1 MSWESMLL
9 DSIETE
15 DPLSG
20 QKRFV
25 VPESRVRDAFSA
37 RQICLK
43 MLDND
48 RMRAR
53 DRAKVQA
60 QIDGNQ
66 PYDPVKLKSMGQGW
80 RTNINFMEAHSN
92 IQNVKTP
99 YFALIGSVPD
109 YAEIRTLEGGGNQIL
124 WSDIIT
130 KEFTRLIR
138 NWKEF
143 SFQMQKAQQELIK
156 FGIGPVLLPDPYDW
170 RFQAL
175 RHRDLLV
182 PEHGSACPSEWPYF
196 AIRTEMQAMD
206 LWKYAMP
213 ENADY
218 SESIGWNIEQTRQAV
233 MLASKDIFGGRLTW
247 DGRNWEQWQEAYK
260 NNDIYMTL
268 VASEALMV
276 YHLFIK
282 EYSGKISHY
291 LVAENALIPDFLF
304 QKVNRYNEVAQILT
318 IFRNDVG
325 NGDYHSIRGLGR
337 LQIQHLEC
345 TNRLKCHLFDMG
357 IAGTAINL
365 KATTSKAK
373 DELLMMQYGP
383 INVLPPDVDLVQNR
397 VVGFLTDAITL
408 DRELSSHLSANL
420 GIFRK
425 GQGYGGGVGGGS
437 SRPNTLQ
444 VQQDIVTT
452 TQVTEGQMI
461 LHFMDLDQL
470 YEQMYLRASDPNTPD
485 PEAKAFQ
492 KRCKD
497 QGVPMIAMRN
507 LDYVRAARTAGYGSP
522 QTRALRSQRMMPY
535 IGMLPESGRYNWVRD
550 EVISIAGPENLD
562 RYFPQQQF
570 PSHDQWEANVENGL
584 MHAGQNVM
592 IADGQNHAVH
602 CDVHLTSVEQMVHM
616 ANSLYESTPAQAG
629 ISAMI
634 KLEQYGQIE
643 TPHIQAHLQLLAQ
656 DKIHANQFKALQT
669 RLGAL
674 TNVFR
679 QVDAIVQQGQEH
691 MSKVQGMQQTA
702 QTEDQI
708 KMQQAQNE
716 MQIER
721 AMAASKIRNQSLK
734 TMSQIQTAQAKAA
747 AKPVPFRQQQAAE
760 IAQQN
765 AALSPVQP
773 AGIGTNGSS
782 PMGEGE
788 DVSDQLPFD

>member
-9 DSIETE
+9 DSIETN
-15 DPLSG
+15 DPLTNR
-20 QKRFV
+20 KEFV
-25 VPESRVRDAFSA
+25 IPETRVRDCFSA

-53 DRAKVQA
+53 DRAKVQS

-80 RTNINFMEAHSN
+80 RTNLNFMEAYSN

-99 YFALIGSVPD
+99 YFALIGSVPN
-109 YAEIRTLEGGGNQIL
+109 YAEIVTMEGGSNVNL
-124 WSDIIT
+124 WSDVIT
-130 KEFTRLIR
+130 KEFTRLIKG
-138 NWKEF
+138 WTSF
-143 SFQMQKAQQELIK
+143 SFEMQKAQQELVK
-156 FGIGPVLLPDPYDW
+156 FGIGPVLMPDPYNW

-182 PEHGSACPSEWPYF
+182 PEHGSANPNEWPYF

-206 LWKYAMP
+206 LWKYVMP
-213 ENADY
+213 ENEEY
-218 SESIGWNIEQTRQAV
+218 SRSIGWDIDQTRQAV

-247 DGRNWEQWQEAYK
+247 DGRNWEQWQEAFK

-291 LVAENALIPDFLF
+291 ILAENALLPDFLF
-304 QKVNRYNEVAQILT
+304 KKVNRYSTTDQMLT

-357 IAGTAINL
+357 VAGTAINL
-365 KATTSKAK
+365 KASTTKAK
-373 DELLMMQYGP
+373 DELLLMQYGP
-383 INVLPPDVDLVQNR
+383 INILPPDVDLIQNR

-408 DRELSSHLSANL
+408 DREFSNHLSANL

-425 GQGYGGGVGGGS
+425 GTGYGNQTG

-470 YEQMYLRASDPNTPD
+470 YRQMFLRATDPNTPD
-485 PEAKAFQ
+485 EDAKEFQ
-492 KRCKD
+492 KRCRDK
-497 QGVPMIAMRN
+497 GVPMIALRN
-507 LDYVRAARTAGYGSP
+507 IDYVRAARTAGYGSP
-522 QTRALRSQRMMPY
+522 QMRAVRSQRMMPLL
-535 IGMLPESGRYNWVRD
+535 GMLPEQGKYNWVRD

-562 RYFPQQQF
+562 RYFPQQAF
-570 PSHDQWEANVENGL
+570 PTHDQWEANIENGI
-584 MHAGQNVM
+584 MHAGQHVM
-592 IADGQNHAVH
+592 IADGQNHAIH
-602 CDVHLTSVEQMVHM
+602 ADVHLTSVADMINM
-616 ANSLYESTPAQAG
+616 ANSLYENSPASSG
-629 ISAMI
+629 IAAMI
-634 KLEQYGQIE
+634 KLQQYGQIE
-643 TPHIQAHLQLLAQ
+643 TPHINAHLQLLAQ
-656 DKIHANQFKALQT
+656 DRVHANDFKALQT
-669 RLGAL
+669 RLGSMV
-674 TNVFR
+674 NVFR

-691 MSKVQGMQQTA
+691 MTKMQGMQQTA

-721 AMAASKIRNQSLK
+721 AMAASKIRNQNLK
-734 TMSQIQTAQAKAA
+734 TMSQIQTAQAKAES
-747 AKPVPFRQQQAAE
+747 KVMPMRQQMDQE
-760 IAQQN
+760 ISQQN
-765 AALSPVQP
+765 QALSPVQP
-773 AGIGTNGSS
+773 AGAYGMGGSNGSTPDFES
-782 PMGEGE
+782 ELPE
-788 DVSDQLPFD
+788 D

>member
-9 DSIETE
+9 DSLETE
-15 DPLSG
+15 DPLLG
-20 QKRFV
+20 TKRLFV
-25 VPESRVRDAFSA
+25 PKTRVRDCFSA

-48 RMRAR
+48 RLRAR

-80 RTNINFMEAHSN
+80 RTNLNFMEAHSN

-109 YAEIRTLEGGGNQIL
+109 YAEIRTLEGGSNQNL

-130 KEFTRLIR
+130 HEFTRMIKR
-138 NWKEF
+138 WRDF
-143 SFQMQKAQQELIK
+143 SYQMQKAQQELIK
-156 FGIGPVLLPDPYDW
+156 FGVGPVLLPDPYNW

-175 RHRDLLV
+175 RHRELLV
-182 PEHGSACPSEWPYF
+182 PEHGAATPAEWAYF

-206 LWKYAMP
+206 LWKYVME
-213 ENADY
+213 ENAEH
-218 SESIGWNIEQTRQAV
+218 SRSIGWNIDQTREAV

-247 DGRNWEQWQEAYK
+247 DGRNWEQWQEAFK

-282 EYSGKISHY
+282 EYSGLVSHY
-291 LVAENALIPDFLF
+291 ILAENALLPDFLF
-304 QKVNRYNEVAQILT
+304 KKVDRYNSTDQILT
-318 IFRNDVG
+318 IFRNDIG

-337 LQIQHLEC
+337 LQVQHLEC

-357 IAGTAINL
+357 VAGTAINL
-365 KATTSKAK
+365 KASTTKAK

-383 INVLPPDVDLVQNR
+383 INILPPDVDLIQNR

-408 DRELSSHLSANL
+408 DREFSNHLSANV

-425 GQGYGGGVGGGS
+425 GQGYPGPQGGAA
-437 SRPNTLQ
+437 RPNTLQ

-452 TQVTEGQMI
+452 TQVSEGQMI

-470 YEQMYLRASDPNTPD
+470 YYQMYDRASDPNSPD
-485 PEAKAFQ
+485 EEAKRFQ
-492 KRCKD
+492 KRCRD
-497 QGVPMIAMRN
+497 QGVPTIAFRN

-522 QTRALRSQRMMPY
+522 QMRAVRSQRMLPY
-535 IGMLPESGRYNWVRD
+535 LGMLPESGRYNWIRD
-550 EVISIAGPENLD
+550 EVIGIAGPENLS
-562 RYFPQQQF
+562 RYFPEQRF
-570 PSHDQWEANVENGL
+570 PTHDQWEANVENGL
-584 MHAGQNVM
+584 MHSGQHVM

-602 CDVHLTSVEQMVHM
+602 VDVHLTAMEGMIQM
-616 ANSLYESTPAQAG
+616 ANQLYESSPASSG
-629 ISAMI
+629 IAAMV
-634 KLEQYGQIE
+634 KLQQFGQIE
-643 TPHIQAHLQLLAQ
+643 TPHINAHMQLLAQ
-656 DKIHANQFKALQT
+656 DKIHAQQFQALRT
-669 RLGAL
+669 RLGSL
-674 TNVFR
+674 VNVFR

-691 MSKVQGMQQTA
+691 IQRVGQQAQTA

-721 AMAASKIRNQSLK
+721 AMAASKIRNQELK
-734 TMSQIQTAQAKAA
+734 TASQIQTAQAKQQQ
-747 AKPVPFRQQQAAE
+747 KIIPMRQQMQAAV
-760 IAQQN
+760 QQGQ
-765 AALSPVQP
+765 AALSPLQPPQP
-773 AGIGTNGSS
+773 AAQTLGGQS
-782 PMGEGE
+782 PE
-788 DVSDQLPFD
+788 DIEEQLPVD